1 MVLYNEMCYDESE
14 IIQRRRH
21 TDGYSKVRP
30 LPDGQCQVFPDGESR
45 FLRERLS
52 ALEDDRFNMLAM
64 VELKDPIMMLIISL
78 LFGTLGIDRFLLGDI
93 GMGVLKLL
101 TGGLCGILT
110 LVDWFLIMN
119 KTKELNFNKVMALL

>member
-1 MVLYNEMCYDESE
+1 
-14 IIQRRRH
+14 
-21 TDGYSKVRP
+21 
-30 LPDGQCQVFPDGESR
+30 
-45 FLRERLS
+45 
-52 ALEDDRFNMLAM
+52 MLAM

>member
-1 MVLYNEMCYDESE
+1 MDTQKLDLYLMANA
-14 IIQRRRH
+14 
-21 TDGYSKVRP
+21 KF
-30 LPDGQCQVFPDGESR
+30 FPTENLV
-45 FLRERLS
+45 FLREKLS

>member
-1 MVLYNEMCYDESE
+1 MDTQKLDLYLMANA
-14 IIQRRRH
+14 
-21 TDGYSKVRP
+21 KF
-30 LPDGQCQVFPDGESR
+30 FPTENLV

>member
-1 MVLYNEMCYDESE
+1 MANA
-14 IIQRRRH
+14 
-21 TDGYSKVRP
+21 KF
-30 LPDGQCQVFPDGESR
+30 FPTENLV

>member
-1 MVLYNEMCYDESE
+1 MDTQKLDLYLMANA
-14 IIQRRRH
+14 
-21 TDGYSKVRP
+21 KF
-30 LPDGQCQVFPDGESR
+30 FPTENLV
-45 FLRERLS
+45 FLREKLS

-64 VELKDPIMMLIISL
+64 VELKDPILMLIISL